1 MTGRPTRLLPW
12 MANPVALESGS
23 MSNFLLGR
31 GRHVSPEALERV
43 CHAGNRRRFPGVRE
57 DPEARE
63 DMAGPAPFPMMRPYE
78 QHPSPRSADAPEA
91 MMPVYFFNQR
101 FQRSIGIDAAG
112 IDLPNL
118 KAVRRHA
125 VEMAR
130 EIMAD
135 EVLGGE
141 VVLDRSIEVTN
152 ASGKVVMLLPFAD
165 VAALRLPRA
174 RPRGASPAR
183 QRPQRRRQTRPR
195 AP

>member
-1 MTGRPTRLLPW
+1 MLLDDQ
-12 MANPVALESGS
+12 
-23 MSNFLLGR
+23 
-31 GRHVSPEALERV
+31 SP
-43 CHAGNRRRFPGVRE
+43 G
-57 DPEARE
+57 
-63 DMAGPAPFPMMRPYE
+63 
-78 QHPSPRSADAPEA
+78 PRSVDAPEA

-101 FQRSIGIDAAG
+101 FDKSVGIDTAG
-112 IDLPNL
+112 IDLPDL

-152 ASGKVVMLLPFAD
+152 AAGKVVMLLPFAD

-183 QRPQRRRQTRPR
+183 QRPQRPQRRRQGGPR
-195 AP
+195 AS